1 MAINWV
7 GNHTGRKN
15 TQLNLS
21 EVSWLF
27 LWKDSSHPYGN
38 ILFKRV
44 FILTTSF
51 AKVNRSECDHL
62 LLILTNGGQGTVI
75 NRQRPIAVKAKSST
89 CFALRG
95 ERFASSSRLIGLS
108 LLGYKDGT
116 RTIEMILVSTVLKGT
131 AVYWNDR
138 LKVNILY
145 MWERFVNE
153 VNTHAQYHKWL
164 RCESWI
170 VSDVSFAL
178 PTFIFISSYSLRLS
192 YDMKN

>member
-1 MAINWV
+1 MESE
-7 GNHTGRKN
+7 TTQERKN
-15 TQLNLS
+15 TELNLS

-27 LWKDSSHPYGN
+27 SWKDLSYPYGN

-44 FILTTSF
+44 FILTISI

-62 LLILTNGGQGTVI
+62 LLILANGGQGTVI

-89 CFALRG
+89 CFALKG
-95 ERFASSSRLIGLS
+95 ERFTSSSRLMGLP

-116 RTIEMILVSTVLKGT
+116 RTIEMILVSTVLKGNV
-131 AVYWNDR
+131 VYWNNR

-153 VNTHAQYHKWL
+153 VNTHAQ
-164 RCESWI
+164 
-170 VSDVSFAL
+170 
-178 PTFIFISSYSLRLS
+178 
-192 YDMKN
+192 